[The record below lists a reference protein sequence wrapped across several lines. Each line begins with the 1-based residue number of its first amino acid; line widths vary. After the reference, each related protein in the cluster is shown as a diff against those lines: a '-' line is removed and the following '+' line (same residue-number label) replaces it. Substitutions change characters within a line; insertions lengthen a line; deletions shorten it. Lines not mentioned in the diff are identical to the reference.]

1 MHEAHCLN
9 LPTSATMMYGHVETP
24 RQRVDHLLR
33 IRDLQARCPEGH
45 YGFLAFI
52 PGFSARRA
60 PNWSGRELQPAFL
73 HWNTFA

>member
-1 MHEAHCLN
+1 
-9 LPTSATMMYGHVETP
+9 MMYGHVETS

-45 YGFLAFI
+45 LRPFWPSSLDFRSSGTELERQGVATAFH
-52 PGFSARRA
+52 
-60 PNWSGRELQPAFL
+60 